1 MTENENAGATGRTEA
16 QDPKLKIKQLLEG
29 NRNLAQ
35 AEIKEILAKYDCTL
49 SATMTVTSQGCYPNI
64 IIINNNQE

>member
-1 MTENENAGATGRTEA
+1 MTEENIETTGRTDT
-16 QDPKLKIKQLLEG
+16 QDPKQKIKQLLEG

-35 AEIKEILAKYDCTL
+35 AEIKEILVKYDCTL

-64 IIINNNQE
+64 IILNNNQE